1 MRVAPP
7 AQLNPGR
14 ASGSTQASLI
24 GRTEALRATRTSLE
38 GNGGAVIV
46 GPEGIGKTALAN
58 YVAGAAGRQFHV
70 VHIRGSKVAARTDY
84 GALNWLLSELPETA
98 LSNPVQVL
106 RALKVHLH
114 ERSQGRRVLLVVD
127 NAHELDALSQTVTV
141 QLLRQSDAALLA
153 TTPDLLLCGEEL
165 VRLWSEGKVR
175 RIDLGP
181 LDISDAQALM
191 ERITHGRPSALA
203 VQTVWSQ
210 AKGNPLFTS
219 LLCRD
224 QIAAGRIQERGGT
237 WTLTGPLTFSGEMSD
252 WMESWYREIPLPQ
265 RTVVELVSLCPG
277 IPMGTL
283 LKVVD
288 AEPVDALEERGILKV
303 ENGESAVYL
312 RDPLY
317 ARLVAGLIPVGR
329 SFDLWQEILQTNP
342 DLWACADTAVRAFA
356 EWSCESGEGVDAD
369 VALRACAAANDAGD
383 AEAVLKISAA
393 VPTLATD
400 PLLRLERAR
409 ALRATQRLRAA
420 ERELHA
426 VLAVGSAAT
435 QVPAYLELATLA
447 RSLPEPRIHTDEAL
461 ERAGVSAESVS
472 APNRSALRNEVVA
485 ARAALAALDA
495 DLTAVPGELA
505 ALCRD
510 RSASESVR
518 LRARASRCQL
528 LALGGLSREAS
539 EEATAL
545 WHSLENA
552 GKLPHSVEAQVLG
565 GITSTY
571 VMCSELSKGLE
582 LLSNASRRC
591 LDSFPGGWSELPYG
605 IINALGGRADT
616 ALEFLLPALR
626 QLQVSDPQDDLPMAY
641 AAVAYCCAAR
651 QEWDAMADYLAASPD
666 FRTRPPAQIAAVTRF
681 FQAAAVLARRA
692 DADAA
697 AALTAQGRRAVEQGN
712 YPEAVLCLAAAALAG
727 DDQAAT
733 ALEAAAAK
741 ADGPA
746 AQMWR
751 ALGTGLLQGSPKIQ
765 LDAAEALLGTGLIGL
780 GYKTALRAR
789 EAAESLNNRNLTRRA
804 RMAANESFRLLSDA
818 NSISR
823 RLDELSEF
831 ERDLAVRAAHGE
843 SSSALGSAL
852 HLSPRT
858 VDWHLGRIF
867 QKLHVSGRAELR
879 QLLGDAD
886 SGLAGKQDTLY
897 K

>member
-14 ASGSTQASLI
+14 ASGSTQTPLI
-24 GRTEALRATRTSLE
+24 GRTEALRAARTSLE

-58 YVAGAAGRQFHV
+58 FAAGEAGHQFHV

-84 GALNWLLSELPETA
+84 GALSWLLSELPETA

-106 RALKVHLH
+106 RALKLHLD
-114 ERSQGRRVLLVVD
+114 ERSRGRRVLLVVD
-127 NAHELDALSQTVTV
+127 NAHELDSLSQTVTV

-165 VRLWSEGKVR
+165 VRLWSDGKVR

-181 LDISDAQALM
+181 LNISDAQALM
-191 ERITHGRPSALA
+191 ERIIQGRPSGVAAQA
-203 VQTVWSQ
+203 VWAH

-237 WTLTGPLTFSGEMSD
+237 WTLTGPVTFSGEMSD
-252 WMESWYREIPLPQ
+252 WMESWYRDIPLPQ
-265 RTVVELVSLCPG
+265 RKVVELVSLCPG
-277 IPMGTL
+277 LPMATL
-283 LKVVD
+283 LNVVD
-288 AEPVDALEERGILKV
+288 AEPVDALEERGTLKV

-312 RDPLY
+312 GDPLY
-317 ARLVAGLIPVGR
+317 ARMVAGLIPVGR
-329 SFDLWQEILQTNP
+329 SFDLWQEILETNP
-342 DLWACADTAVRAFA
+342 DLRDFTDTAVRAYA
-356 EWSCESGEGVDAD
+356 EWFSESGEGIDAD
-369 VALRACAAANDAGD
+369 IARRACAAANDAGD
-383 AEAVLKISAA
+383 AEAVLKIAAA

-400 PLLRLERAR
+400 PLLRLERSR
-409 ALRATQRLRAA
+409 ALRAAQRHRAA

-426 VLAVGSAAT
+426 VVAAGNAAT
-435 QVPAYLELATLA
+435 QVPACLELATLA
-447 RSLPEPRIHTDEAL
+447 RSLPEPRLQAGEAL
-461 ERAGVSAESVS
+461 EHAEAAAERVS
-472 APNRSALRNEVVA
+472 APERTSFRNEVVA
-485 ARAALAALDA
+485 ARAALAVLDT
-495 DLTAVPGELA
+495 DLTAVPGDLA

-528 LALGGLSREAS
+528 LALGGFSGEAS

-545 WHSLENA
+545 WHSLDNA
-552 GKLPHSVEAQVLG
+552 GELPPSVEAEVLG

-571 VMCSELSKGLE
+571 VMCSELSQGLE
-582 LLSNASRRC
+582 VLSKASHRC
-591 LDSFPGGWSELPYG
+591 LDSFPGGWSDVPYG
-605 IINALGGRADT
+605 VINALGGRVDT

-626 QLQVSDPQDDLPMAY
+626 QLQVSDPQGQLPMAY
-641 AAVAYCCAAR
+641 AAVAYCYAAR

-666 FRTRPPAQIAAVTRF
+666 FGMRPPAQIAAVTRF

-697 AALTAQGRRAVEQGN
+697 AALTAQGTLAAEQGN
-712 YPEAVLCLAAAALAG
+712 YPEAVMCLAAAALAG
-727 DDQAAT
+727 DIQAAM

-741 ADGPA
+741 AEGPA

-751 ALGTGLLQGSPKIQ
+751 ALGSGLLQESPEVQ
-765 LDAAEALLGTGLIGL
+765 LDAAEALLGRGLIDL

-789 EAAESLNNRNLTRRA
+789 EAAETHNNRHLTRRA

-843 SSSALGSAL
+843 SSSGLGSAL

-886 SGLAGKQDTLY
+886 SGQAKNQDTLH